1 MLRMNLQIPVVV
13 GAVAVVATCLLSC
26 GSGSESPVAPIDPP
40 TPEPSLFPISFGS
53 QFDADRQVTS
63 RASVPASS
71 FFDNMTVYGFK
82 TFDDGSPSQL
92 VFTGYRL
99 TYDAT
104 KVGTDQTNSSGWD
117 YLGRSGSTTLGST
130 TWTWE
135 QTIHYWDFAAYDYRF
150 VAWAQPERDGQ
161 GHAIDWTGIA
171 KPEVTVYPAVT
182 IGEQSPYQI
191 TNNFAVFSKD
201 VSNLLSVTVAA
212 DVADTLHAPM
222 VSKMEVVKPSSLR
235 TSTGMG
241 SVVLHFSRPFCR
253 VRFLLEDQDGRY
265 SEMGEALPDASSL
278 RSVTRTHFAPKSG
291 DAALSVKGD
300 VVVAN
305 FPVLTTAT
313 TSGVLYVKDDASRQ
327 SPSDPMTT
335 PYEHPAKG
343 SKGWFT
349 KGANE
354 EKWYTFLPTTWQEP
368 FVMSITYGG
377 VERTATVPT
386 EFLNWQPGYAY
397 TYVFKVSAHAVTFEQ
412 TLYSYSHY
420 QSGYSETVS
429 W

>member
-1 MLRMNLQIPVVV
+1 M
-13 GAVAVVATCLLSC
+13 VATCLLSC
-26 GSGSESPVAPIDPP
+26 GSGSESPVAPVDPP
-40 TPEPSLFPISFGS
+40 TPEPSVFPISFGS
-53 QFDADRQVTS
+53 QFDGGRQATS
-63 RASVPASS
+63 RASVPASN

-82 TFDDGSPSQL
+82 TFDDSPTQL
-92 VFTGYRL
+92 VFMGYRL

-104 KVGTDQTNSSGWD
+104 KVGTDQTNSTGWD
-117 YLGRSGSTTLGST
+117 YLGRSGSTTLGGT

-135 QTIHYWDFAAYDYRF
+135 QTIHYWDFSAYDYRF

-191 TNNFAVFSKD
+191 TNNFATFSKD
-201 VSNLLSVTVAA
+201 AANLLSVTVAA

-265 SEMGEALPDASSL
+265 SEMGEALPETSSL

-291 DAALSVKGD
+291 DAALSIKGN
-300 VVVAN
+300 VVVTN
-305 FPVLTTAT
+305 FPVLTTST
-313 TSGVLYVKDDASRQ
+313 TSGALYVKDDDSRRA
-327 SPSDPMTT
+327 PDDPMTV
-335 PYEHPAKG
+335 PYEKPAKG
-343 SKGWFT
+343 SNGWFT
-349 KGANE
+349 KGSNE

-368 FVMSITYGG
+368 FVLSITYGG